1 MKKVTEFAAQGDV
14 MFVRVS
20 DLPVD
25 AVPFSGS
32 AEDARVIAHSE
43 TGHHHTVDGDGVARF
58 EYRDPM
64 TCYLRCDAE
73 HMDIVHHRPHDTHE
87 TLRLLGEPGAVWMVR
102 RQREYTPQGW
112 RRVED

>member
-32 AEDARVIAHSE
+32 AEDARVIAH
-43 TGHHHTVDGDGVARF
+43 
-58 EYRDPM
+58 
-64 TCYLRCDAE
+64 
-73 HMDIVHHRPHDTHE
+73 
-87 TLRLLGEPGAVWMVR
+87 
-102 RQREYTPQGW
+102 
-112 RRVED
+112 